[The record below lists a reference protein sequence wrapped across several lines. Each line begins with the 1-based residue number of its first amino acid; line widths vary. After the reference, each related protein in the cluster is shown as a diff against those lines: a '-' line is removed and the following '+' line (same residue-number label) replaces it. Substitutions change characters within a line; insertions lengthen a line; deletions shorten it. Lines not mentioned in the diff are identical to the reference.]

1 MGDRTRAAG
10 SLTARR
16 RVDRCRR
23 RSSQLPRK
31 SLELHAPYR
40 MLAGDLYPSGSSVD
54 LHVTHVG
61 SDRATNQSGG
71 RPRTP
76 PASSAGTCR
85 STRLPPCSRAR
96 RGRPRRQQRPRRRPT
111 GRPRLGRLP
120 RRAGPPRSTWLVTDR
135 YALAFLLTPA
145 QAGDAPQMIP
155 VLQRIRVPRIGPGGP
170 RTRPDRVLGDKA
182 YSSRANRAYLA
193 RRKIKPPSR
202 SRPARPL
209 TAGGPEDPGPTRPCG
224 WSR

>member
-1 MGDRTRAAG
+1 
-10 SLTARR
+10 
-16 RVDRCRR
+16 
-23 RSSQLPRK
+23 
-31 SLELHAPYR
+31 

-96 RGRPRRQQRPRRRPT
+96 RGRPRRQQRPRRRRT

-155 VLQRIRVPRIGPGGP
+155 VLQRIRVPRVGPGGHAP
-170 RTRPDRVLGDKA
+170 GRTGYWATRPTL
-182 YSSRANRAYLA
+182 
-193 RRKIKPPSR
+193 
-202 SRPARPL
+202 PAR
-209 TAGGPEDPGPTRPCG
+209 TAPTWPAARSSHLPDPGRPGRSPQEDPRIPVQPDHADGLGEQQTIGLRHHHRSGHVYTRA
-224 WSR
+224 R